1 MKDLIKL
8 MLSFFKLVF
17 NIVGGDSVINIFKY
31 LDSKGAMVIYGG
43 MLKKLVM
50 VLIGV
55 FIFKRV
61 RFIGY
66 WNVKWV

>member
-31 LDSKGAMVIYGG
+31 LDSKGVMVIYGG
-43 MLKKLVM
+43 MLKKSVM

>member
-31 LDSKGAMVIYGG
+31 LDSKGVMVIYGG

>member
-8 MLSFFKLVF
+8 MISFFKLVF

-43 MLKKLVM
+43 MLKKSVM

>member
-43 MLKKLVM
+43 MSKKSVM